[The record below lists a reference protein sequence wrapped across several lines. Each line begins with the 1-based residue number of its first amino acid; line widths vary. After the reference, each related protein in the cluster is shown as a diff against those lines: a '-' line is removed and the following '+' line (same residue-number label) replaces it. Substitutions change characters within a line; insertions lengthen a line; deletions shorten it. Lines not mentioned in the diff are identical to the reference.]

1 MSESVDSGN
10 CRGGASGL
18 RDLGRSQVLQT
29 LTLVRSLGVQR
40 LRLLFGLVV
49 KPRRGVGEVCGWE
62 GKSKGRNRERKGL

>member
-1 MSESVDSGN
+1 M
-10 CRGGASGL
+10 RASIAETVEVE
-18 RDLGRSQVLQT
+18 RVVYEVLGRSQVLQT